1 MVVKKLLCVRG
12 ATVVA
17 LMVVAICGPR
27 SRSAAHNRESQVT
40 WTTDV
45 EPILQRRCVG
55 CHAAGGFGPMPLA
68 TYQDARAWAKSIRQE
83 VLERRMPP
91 WPAARGFGD
100 FLNDRSLTPVEVELL
115 TSWADGAT
123 PLGPPVMR
131 SGLTSTPTE
140 VRQTVAHHESHDHG
154 VVIIEPTDRR
164 VTALVDRIELATDLD
179 GDRWVTGWE
188 FEPGNRSIVQQA
200 VVWMMPASSTSRTA
214 ARRTFLGAW
223 TPSEGEVVY
232 PSGVA
237 QRLPAGS
244 RLAIDLHYRRSATP
258 QIDRSGIRLRF
269 GARPNREL
277 RHRSLSCG
285 ASTMD
290 RDVDALAVTPRAA
303 EAGAS
308 LEVVA
313 RHADGSVEP
322 LSVVPRY
329 EPGYPI
335 SYRFRENIRL
345 RRGTTID
352 VRSSSP
358 GCSAEL
364 EFVGS

>member
-1 MVVKKLLCVRG
+1 MVVKKLLWVRYT
-12 ATVVA
+12 TVVA
-17 LMVVAICGPR
+17 VVVVAICGPR

-45 EPILQRRCVG
+45 EAILQRRCVG
-55 CHAAGGFGPMPLA
+55 CHSAGGFGPMPLA
-68 TYQDARAWAKSIRQE
+68 TYQDARAWAKAIRQE

-91 WPAARGFGD
+91 WPGARGFGD

-131 SGLTSTPTE
+131 SGLTSPPTE
-140 VRQTVAHHESHDHG
+140 VRQTIAHHEHSADDF
-154 VVIIEPTDRR
+154 VIIEPTDRR
-164 VTALVDRIELATDLD
+164 VAALVDRIELATDLA

-188 FEPGNRSIVQQA
+188 FKPGNRSIVQQA
-200 VVWMMPASSTSRTA
+200 VVWMVPAISTTGTP

-223 TPSEGEVVY
+223 TPSEGEVIY

-269 GARPNREL
+269 GARPKREL

-285 ASTMD
+285 ATSID
-290 RDVDALAVTPRAA
+290 RDVDAVAVTPRAA

-308 LEVVA
+308 IDVVA
-313 RHADGSVEP
+313 RHADGTVEP

-329 EPGYPI
+329 EPVYPI
-335 SYRFRENIRL
+335 SYRFRNNVRL

>member
-1 MVVKKLLCVRG
+1 MMSVRHATLVVVGVL
-12 ATVVA
+12 
-17 LMVVAICGPR
+17 AICGPGPR
-27 SRSAAHNRESQVT
+27 PAAHNRESQVT

-55 CHAAGGFGPMPLA
+55 CHTAGGFGPMPLA

-140 VRQTVAHHESHDHG
+140 VRQTIARHESHDDG

-188 FEPGNRSIVQQA
+188 FKPGNRSIVQQA

-308 LEVVA
+308 LEIVA

-364 EFVGS
+364 EFVGL